1 MKNKLYILGVVSTI
15 IIFTGA
21 IFKLNHLPGAGIL
34 ITIGLSILVL
44 LFLPLS
50 FRNIFQADRNRTY
63 LPVYIVTYIT
73 CFIVFTALLFKIQ
86 HWPFSNILLT
96 IALPFP
102 YIIFLP
108 VFLIATTK
116 NKNFSIYNVV
126 FVLSLLAL
134 NSVFSA
140 LLALNVSKSRVEDSY
155 RLSRNY
161 NQIEKALGQLPEAN
175 PKSTVSLKID
185 EAIKIVNDYQD
196 IILKKEGTS
205 REQWKTNAGNLNR
218 PEAPAVAGQS
228 LEAAGESPVGIKLET
243 ALKNLVTAMENTKGY
258 ERLAKSAPVI
268 FHFNNLGEVNS
279 DFTYRNFIDIN
290 LAWSLIYLD
299 GLKADLLLI
308 KACAPIVR

>member
-1 MKNKLYILGVVSTI
+1 MKQKIYTLGIITTL

-21 IFKLNHLPGAGIL
+21 TLKINHWPGA
-34 ITIGLSILVL
+34 SILLTLGLVTMVWV
-44 LFLPLS
+44 FLPLAII
-50 FRNIFQADRNRTY
+50 NNYKADRIKAN
-63 LPVYIVTYIT
+63 LSLYIVTYIT
-73 CFIVFTALLFKIQ
+73 CVVVFTAMLFKIQ
-86 HWPFSNILLT
+86 HWPYAGIFLT

-102 YIIFLP
+102 YVVFLP
-108 VFLIATTK
+108 VFLSVTSK
-116 NKNFSIYNVV
+116 NKNFNIYNVV

-134 NSVFSA
+134 NSVFSV

-205 REQWKTNAGNLNR
+205 REQWETNAGNLNR

-290 LAWSLIYLD
+290 LAWALTYLD
-299 GLKADLLLI
+299 GLEANLLLI